1 MHVFYPRLVA
11 QLSGDFFPLRGGDH
25 RLKAVNEATQNTLE
39 QFRKKAAEIP
49 FDAHPY
55 AMALEGRKKLG
66 LNEWTEEHR
75 RDATAAMVLWVTM
88 IVGKSIASTL
98 NEIIALMRIAVESED
113 ADNKKAADDMASS
126 MTFVENVFKTF
137 MASIDFGHV
146 AEQLFA
152 DGEKME
158 KERAEE
164 FAAAE
169 AAKAKVAK
177 SKESAPQPLSGTI
190 HRRWEPS
197 QN

>member
-1 MHVFYPRLVA
+1 MK
-11 QLSGDFFPLRGGDH
+11 S
-25 RLKAVNEATQNTLE
+25 VNDATANTLE
-39 QFRKKAAEIP
+39 NFRRKAAEIP
-49 FDAHPY
+49 WDAHPY
-55 AMALEGRKKLG
+55 AMAVEGREKLG
-66 LNEWTEEHR
+66 MKEWTEEHR

-88 IVGKSIASTL
+88 IVGKSMASTL
-98 NEIIALMRIAVESED
+98 NEMVALMRIASETGD
-113 ADNKKAADDMASS
+113 EEHKKAADEMASS
-126 MTFVENVFKTF
+126 MTFIENVFRTF
-137 MASIDFGHV
+137 MMSIDFEYVG
-146 AEQLFA
+146 EQLFA

-177 SKESAPQPLSGTI
+177 QKENAPQPLSGTV

>member
-1 MHVFYPRLVA
+1 M
-11 QLSGDFFPLRGGDH
+11 
-25 RLKAVNEATQNTLE
+25 KAVNEATQNTLE
-39 QFRKKAAEIP
+39 QFRKKAGEIP

-55 AMALEGRKKLG
+55 ALALEGRKKLG
-66 LNEWTEEHR
+66 LSEWTEEHR
-75 RDATAAMVLWVTM
+75 NDATAAMALWVTM
-88 IVGKSIASTL
+88 IIGKSIANTL
-98 NEIIALMRIAVESED
+98 NEIVALMRIATETETEE
-113 ADNKKAADDMASS
+113 NKKAAEDMASS
-126 MTFVENVFKTF
+126 MTFVENVFRSF
-137 MASIDFGHV
+137 MNAIDMQHV

-177 SKESAPQPLSGTI
+177 AKEQPQPLSGTV

>member
-1 MHVFYPRLVA
+1 MKSVSL
-11 QLSGDFFPLRGGDH
+11 
-25 RLKAVNEATQNTLE
+25 ATQDVLA
-39 QFRKKAAEIP
+39 QFRKKAADLPYES
-49 FDAHPY
+49 HPY
-55 AMALEGRKKLG
+55 ANAARGRDNLG
-66 LNEWTEEHR
+66 LSEWTEEHR
-75 RDATAAMVLWVTM
+75 HDATMAMAMWVTM
-88 IVGKSIASTL
+88 IVGQSIASTL
-98 NEIIALMRIAVESED
+98 NEMVALMKIACETGDEEH
-113 ADNKKAADDMASS
+113 KKAADELAGS

-137 MASIDFGHV
+137 MCSIDFEHV

-158 KERAEE
+158 KERREE

-177 SKESAPQPLSGTI
+177 SNIDNPTPSPAPLSGTV

>member
-1 MHVFYPRLVA
+1 M
-11 QLSGDFFPLRGGDH
+11 
-25 RLKAVNEATQNTLE
+25 KAINEATTSTLE
-39 QFRKKAAEIP
+39 QFRKKASEIP

-55 AMALEGRKKLG
+55 SMALEGRKKLG
-66 LNEWTEEHR
+66 LDEWTEEHR

-98 NEIIALMRIAVESED
+98 NEIVALMKIAVETETD
-113 ADNKKAADDMASS
+113 ENKKAADDMASS

-137 MASIDFGHV
+137 MMSIDFEHV

-177 SKESAPQPLSGTI
+177 SKENQPQPLSGTV

>member
-1 MHVFYPRLVA
+1 M
-11 QLSGDFFPLRGGDH
+11 DT
-25 RLKAVNEATQNTLE
+25 VNEATRGTLE

-66 LNEWTEEHR
+66 LDEWTEEHR
-75 RDATAAMVLWVTM
+75 RDATAAMALWVTM

-98 NEIIALMRIAVESED
+98 NEIIALMQIAVETED
-113 ADNKKAADDMASS
+113 AEHKKAADDMASS

-137 MASIDFGHV
+137 MASIDFQYVG
-146 AEQLFA
+146 EQLFA
-152 DGEKME
+152 DGERTE
-158 KERAEE
+158 KERNEE

-169 AAKAKVAK
+169 AAKAKVTRAK
-177 SKESAPQPLSGTI
+177 ETAPQPLSGTV

>member
-1 MHVFYPRLVA
+1 VHVFYSQQVA
-11 QLSGDFFPLRGGDH
+11 QLAADFFPLRGGDYC
-25 RLKAVNEATQNTLE
+25 LNTINEATQTTLD
-39 QFRKKAAEIP
+39 QFRKKASEIP

-66 LNEWTEEHR
+66 IREWTEEHR
-75 RDATAAMVLWVTM
+75 NDATSAMVLWVTM
-88 IVGKSIASTL
+88 IVGNSMANTL
-98 NEIIALMRIAVESED
+98 NEILALMRIAAETED
-113 ADNKKAADDMASS
+113 PEHRKAVDDMSSS
-126 MTFVENVFKTF
+126 MTFIENVFKVF
-137 MASIDFGHV
+137 MTSIDFQHV

-158 KERAEE
+158 KERNEE

-169 AAKAKVAK
+169 AAKAKVTKTKAD
-177 SKESAPQPLSGTI
+177 APQPLSGTV